1 MVRVSRE
8 PSIRSFITSPPSL
21 KRPAGSGG
29 GGRAFDCVAAHVLPC
44 ARGACSRVKLIP
56 KHISSSRD
64 LAEIL
69 VLAGGA
75 IIPAPPPASTRISA
89 RMKHVLGHSSPVNVQ
104 VSRLSLGEDTRIG
117 VIKCQVP
124 RES

>member
-1 MVRVSRE
+1 MYAYDYMYDYY
-8 PSIRSFITSPPSL
+8 
-21 KRPAGSGG
+21 PAPLTGELCPRTRFS
-29 GGRAFDCVAAHVLPC
+29 
-44 ARGACSRVKLIP
+44 
-56 KHISSSRD
+56 

-69 VLAGGA
+69 VLAGTTGA
-75 IIPAPPPASTRISA
+75 GRMAPPASTRISA